1 MVGWYRLDVDSIC
14 SKLQTASS
22 VLDTVKCV
30 YDVVMKQLLTY
41 FTVLIVERLH
51 HLLVLVFHN

>member
-1 MVGWYRLDVDSIC
+1 MVGWYRSDVDSIF

-22 VLDTVKCV
+22 VLVTAICV

-51 HLLVLVFHN
+51 HLLVLVYRN